1 MIWVV
6 HGGAQ
11 ILASVAS
18 SVIWLLATAILWGAA
33 TGFMH
38 NSRVGGNCADE
49 PTISTCRES
58 LTVEALGW
66 TEFSLCTVTL
76 ITTVLWM
83 RTTASKNTYRDSR
96 TFV

>member
-1 MIWVV
+1 MPV
-6 HGGAQ
+6 
-11 ILASVAS
+11 SE
-18 SVIWLLATAILWGAA
+18 ATALTRIPSLRTFVTCPPVAPA
-33 TGFMH
+33 L
-38 NSRVGGNCADE
+38 ADKTE
-49 PTISTCRES
+49 CSCRES

-83 RTTASKNTYRDSR
+83 RTAASKSTYRDSR